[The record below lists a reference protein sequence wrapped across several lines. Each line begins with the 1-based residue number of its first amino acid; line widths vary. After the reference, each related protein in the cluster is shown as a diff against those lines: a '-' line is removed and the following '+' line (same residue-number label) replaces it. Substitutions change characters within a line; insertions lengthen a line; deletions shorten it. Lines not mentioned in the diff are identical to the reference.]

1 MHGAIEFGWKDAK
14 PHQHQLMLL
23 PGIVSLLPAPPA
35 ALLDLGCGNGWLSE
49 QYRLAGFDVTACD
62 QSPDG
67 LALGAAAFPK
77 VRFEQR
83 SVYDPLGGPFD
94 CIVSSE
100 VIEHL
105 YSPAQMLQ
113 RAFEA
118 LRPGGTLVL
127 TTPYHGWLKNVAI
140 AATGKF
146 DRHVDPAF
154 EGGHIKFFSRASLQA
169 MMAGCGFR
177 DFRFVGA
184 GRVPYLWKSMIVAGR
199 KP

>member
-1 MHGAIEFGWKDAK
+1 MHDTRNFGWKNTK
-14 PHQHQLMLL
+14 PGAHQLLVL
-23 PGIVSLLPAPPA
+23 PSILPFLPRPPG

-67 LALGAAAFPK
+67 LALGEQAFPS

-83 SVYDPLGGPFD
+83 SVYEPLGGPFD

-105 YSPAQMLQ
+105 YSPATMLE
-113 RAFEA
+113 RCFEA

-146 DRHVDPAF
+146 DKHVNPAF
-154 EGGHIKFFSRASLQA
+154 EGGHIKFFSRATLEKTVQA
-169 MMAGCGFR
+169 AGFT
-177 DFRFVGA
+177 DLRFAGA

-199 KP
+199 RP